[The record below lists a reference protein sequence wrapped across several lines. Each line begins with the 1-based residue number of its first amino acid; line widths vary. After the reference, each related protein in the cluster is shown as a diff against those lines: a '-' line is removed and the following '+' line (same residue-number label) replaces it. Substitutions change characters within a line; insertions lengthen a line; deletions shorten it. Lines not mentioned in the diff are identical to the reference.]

1 MREAENEGGK
11 SRRGR
16 GGGGRGNFGNRVQ
29 GGSDQTV
36 GSRILG
42 MEVIIEVEV
51 GVEATMRM
59 EIRTISRKGMLWRV
73 GHHLMEE
80 EAAHMDEAAVF
91 LLERN
96 ILPLDGVSMTVE
108 VELDAGKLFVL
119 VD

>member
-1 MREAENEGGK
+1 MKVEKVGGGEEEEAEEISVIV
-11 SRRGR
+11 SRVVLIRS
-16 GGGGRGNFGNRVQ
+16 FRVI
-29 GGSDQTV
+29 V